1 MIVDVSKFLQLN
13 EFFLWTNQKKQ
24 FQDSPVFQKYVDSIR
39 IDFGLPDTVDDHVIF
54 QMLAE
59 LETWTKKGSAVK
71 QSRWF
76 SWHDSA
82 HDHLKEW
89 WASRMIYEW
98 YFSGEVDIDS
108 IDNTVFKSFKQA
120 RESTGGLKL
129 ALKCMSLHC
138 FEMTWLVYLCSQPC
152 WTWYT
157 NQVQQV
163 KTSDDNLAQVIEMV
177 DQWHTD
183 DHLCQMASLLSP
195 GDTFC
200 QLMARCRNEDKFSAK
215 TVSYLLELLSLRC
228 GSLSKFGSPPECY
241 ARMLSGDDGQVQ
253 ATSEAMVQDLKWLLL
268 LEKSTAPEAQN
279 LAADCTM
286 SCDSACR
293 LALFLNEQGMYPEC
307 KRILRALLEILPDSK
322 IVEDCHQVA
331 RTAQKSRGNEKLTAQ
346 SLQGLLLSSEVFA
359 SRGLDHRAA
368 INKAVFMAA
377 FPTSKAAVN
386 RMFKASNHRLPKK
399 FSQIMNKKLWPTLSE
414 PNLIQSAAAW
424 EWLRHY
430 MSNKLSQSGVKLKDW
445 WQTSN
450 IHILLL
456 NQVVCFFTYSGRT

>member
-1 MIVDVSKFLQLN
+1 M
-13 EFFLWTNQKKQ
+13 
-24 FQDSPVFQKYVDSIR
+24 FQKYVDRIR
-39 IDFGLPDTVDDHVIF
+39 IDFGLPDTVDDQVIF

-98 YFSGEVDIDS
+98 YFCGEVDIDS
-108 IDNTVFKSFKQA
+108 IDNIEFKSFKQA

-163 KTSDDNLAQVIEMV
+163 KTSLDNLAQVIEVV
-177 DQWHTD
+177 DRWHTD

-200 QLMARCRNEDKFSAK
+200 QLMARCRNEDQLSAK

-241 ARMLSGDDGQVQ
+241 AKMLSGDDGQVQ
-253 ATSEAMVQDLKWLLL
+253 ATSKAMMQDLKCLLL
-268 LEKSTAPEAQN
+268 LEKSTAPESQN
-279 LAADCTM
+279 LAADCRM

-307 KRILRALLEILPDSK
+307 KRILRALLEILPDGK

-331 RTAQKSRGNEKLTAQ
+331 

-359 SRGLDHRAA
+359 SRGLDHRVA
-368 INKAVFMAA
+368 IDKTVFMAA

-386 RMFKASNHRLPKK
+386 RMFKARNHRLPKK
-399 FSQIMNKKLWPTLSE
+399 FSQITNKSCGQL
-414 PNLIQSAAAW
+414 
-424 EWLRHY
+424 
-430 MSNKLSQSGVKLKDW
+430 
-445 WQTSN
+445 
-450 IHILLL
+450 
-456 NQVVCFFTYSGRT
+456 